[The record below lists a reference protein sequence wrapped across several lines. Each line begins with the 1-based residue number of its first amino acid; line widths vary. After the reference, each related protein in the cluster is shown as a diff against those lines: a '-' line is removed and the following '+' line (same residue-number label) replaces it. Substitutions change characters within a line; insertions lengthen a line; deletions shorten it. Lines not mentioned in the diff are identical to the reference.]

1 MRHATRR
8 ACEGFRKGEH
18 LGVERTQQIRKHV
31 TLKTSEKF
39 FGGREREG
47 VF

>member
-8 ACEGFRKGEH
+8 ACEGFRKGKH
-18 LGVERTQQIRKHV
+18 LGVERTQQIRKHF